1 MPLAWNT
8 VPPGLILALGGNCFV
23 QLRLGEK
30 TLLGLISKLVEPLNL
45 TTLKNGLKEALEKLD
60 ALALVVG
67 KGAISQNST
76 RKGSNCTESS
86 EAVFAQG

>member
-1 MPLAWNT
+1 MPLAWST

-45 TTLKNGLKEALEKLD
+45 TTIKEALEKLD

-86 EAVFAQG
+86 EAVFTQG